1 MLTVSYS
8 GIAAVWDSYT
18 GDEMLNFSEHAVG
31 IWGGSW
37 SPNGKRAAT
46 GDDAGV
52 VKVWDAETGDEL
64 LSFSSPLSYVWNVD
78 WSPDGSQLAIG
89 GGGPNSLILPVWQS
103 AQDLVAY
110 ARECC
115 VVRELTPEE
124 REQFGLPPE

>member
-1 MLTVSYS
+1 
-8 GIAAVWDSYT
+8 
-18 GDEMLNFSEHAVG
+18 
-31 IWGGSW
+31 
-37 SPNGKRAAT
+37 
-46 GDDAGV
+46 V